1 MLFSDEIIDKVMVI
15 QMDSWSFK
23 PRDLV
28 TVPNLIT
35 FFRFVLVPPFVY
47 FFINEQFLLAGI
59 MIGLSGLSDCFDGF
73 FARKLNQVTSL
84 GKILDP
90 IADKVTLVAVA
101 VCMVIYIPSILPIML
116 VLVGKEFLMLLGG
129 FIMLL
134 RKMTPPPANIFGKL
148 ATLVFYFV
156 ISLIIF
162 IKIVTGKEIMPVIII
177 GLVLVAAA
185 MLLALVQYA
194 VMFVKI
200 NKENSNIKNNAKA

>member
-1 MLFSDEIIDKVMVI
+1 MGGNN
-15 QMDSWSFK
+15 WSFNASY
-23 PRDLV
+23 LV
-28 TVPNLIT
+28 TVPNLLT
-35 FFRFVLVPPFVY
+35 YLR
-47 FFINEQFLLAGI
+47 FLLVVPFIFFFLNKNYIAAGLC
-59 MIGLSGLSDCFDGF
+59 IGFSGLSDCLDGF

-134 RKMTPPPANIFGKL
+134 RKMTPPPANIFGKI

-162 IKIVTGKEIMPVIII
+162 IKIVTGEEYMPVVII
-177 GLVLVAAA
+177 GLILVAVA

-200 NKENSNIKNNAKA
+200 NREKNSAKS

>member
-1 MLFSDEIIDKVMVI
+1 
-15 QMDSWSFK
+15 MDSWSFK

-134 RKMTPPPANIFGKL
+134 RKMTPPPANIFGKI

-162 IKIVTGKEIMPVIII
+162 IKIVTGEEYMPVVII
-177 GLVLVAAA
+177 GLILVAAA

-200 NKENSNIKNNAKA
+200 NREKNNAKA

>member
-1 MLFSDEIIDKVMVI
+1 MVI
-15 QMDSWSFK
+15 RMDNWSFK

-116 VLVGKEFLMLLGG
+116 VLVGKEFLMLIGG

-134 RKMTPPPANIFGKL
+134 RKMTPPPANIFGKI

>member
-1 MLFSDEIIDKVMVI
+1 MND
-15 QMDSWSFK
+15 WSFK

-35 FFRFVLVPPFVY
+35 YFRFLLVFPFVW
-47 FFINEQFLLAGI
+47 FFLHEKFLLAGI

-73 FARKLNQVTSL
+73 FARKLDQVTSL

-101 VCMVIYIPSILPIML
+101 VCMVVYEQKILPIMMIL
-116 VLVGKEFLMLLGG
+116 VAKEFLMLLGG
-129 FIMLL
+129 FILLL
-134 RKMTPPPANIFGKL
+134 RKLTPPPANIFGKI
-148 ATLVFYFV
+148 ATLVFYFA

-162 IKIVTGKEIMPVIII
+162 IKIVWGKENLTVITISLI
-177 GLVLVAAA
+177 AVAAA

-194 VMFVKI
+194 IVFFRMNSKK
-200 NKENSNIKNNAKA
+200 NKETAEK

>member
-1 MLFSDEIIDKVMVI
+1 MVI
-15 QMDSWSFK
+15 RMDNWSFK

>member
-15 QMDSWSFK
+15 RMDNWSFK

-134 RKMTPPPANIFGKL
+134 RKMTPPPANIFGKI

>member
-1 MLFSDEIIDKVMVI
+1 ME
-15 QMDSWSFK
+15 SWSFK
-23 PRDLV
+23 PRDLL

-35 FFRFVLVPPFVY
+35 FVRFLLVPPFVW
-47 FFINEQFLLAGI
+47 FFLNENYIMAGL
-59 MIGLSGLSDCFDGF
+59 MVGLSGLSDCFDGF
-73 FARKLNQVTSL
+73 FARKLNQVTSF

-90 IADKVTLVAVA
+90 IADKVTLIAVA
-101 VCMVIYIPSILPIML
+101 VCMVIYLPAILPIML

-134 RKMTPPPANIFGKL
+134 RKMTPPPANIFGKI

-162 IKIVTGKEIMPVIII
+162 IKIVTGEEYMPVVII
-177 GLVLVAAA
+177 GLILVAVA

-200 NKENSNIKNNAKA
+200 NREKNSAKS

>member
-35 FFRFVLVPPFVY
+35 YFRFILVPPFIY

-134 RKMTPPPANIFGKL
+134 RKMTPPPANIFGKI

-162 IKIVTGKEIMPVIII
+162 IKIVTGEEYMPVVII
-177 GLVLVAAA
+177 GLILVAVA

-200 NKENSNIKNNAKA
+200 NREKNSAKS

>member
-1 MLFSDEIIDKVMVI
+1 MVI
-15 QMDSWSFK
+15 RMDNWSFK

-129 FIMLL
+129 FVMLL
-134 RKMTPPPANIFGKL
+134 RKMTPPPANIFGKI

>member
-1 MLFSDEIIDKVMVI
+1 
-15 QMDSWSFK
+15 MDSWSFK

-47 FFINEQFLLAGI
+47 SFINEQFLLAGI

-134 RKMTPPPANIFGKL
+134 RKMTPPPANIFGKI

-162 IKIVTGKEIMPVIII
+162 IKIVTGEEYMPVVII
-177 GLVLVAAA
+177 GLILVAAA

-200 NKENSNIKNNAKA
+200 NREKNNAKA

>member
-1 MLFSDEIIDKVMVI
+1 
-15 QMDSWSFK
+15 MDSWSFK

-35 FFRFVLVPPFVY
+35 YFRFILVPPFIY

-134 RKMTPPPANIFGKL
+134 RKMTPPPANIFGKI
-148 ATLVFYFV
+148 ATLVFYFA

-162 IKIVTGKEIMPVIII
+162 IKIVTGEEYMPVVII
-177 GLVLVAAA
+177 GLILVAVA

-200 NKENSNIKNNAKA
+200 NREKNSAKS